1 MNIID
6 ICHICGLLYSFDKHL
21 TQCSGV
27 LAQLELIADPYR
39 FVILIAN
46 TNETIEKGMSKM

>member
-46 TNETIEKGMSKM
+46 TNGTIEKGMSKM

>member
-1 MNIID
+1 MNIVN

-21 TQCSGV
+21 TQYSGV

-46 TNETIEKGMSKM
+46 NNGTIEKGMSKM

>member
-1 MNIID
+1 MNTVD
-6 ICHICGLLYSFDKHL
+6 ICHICGLPCSFDKPL
-21 TQCSGV
+21 TQLSGV

-46 TNETIEKGMSKM
+46 IHGTIAKGMSEM